1 MPKMVEIRWHA
12 RGGQGAV
19 LASRYLAASA
29 IRENLYFQAFPQ
41 FGTERMGAPIV
52 AYTRISDAPIN
63 LRCAIEE
70 PDMVVVL
77 DPTLLKAVN
86 VTANLKEGGSII
98 ANYPG
103 TPKELAQELNVDG
116 KFKVYAVDAYKIST
130 EELGRP
136 IPNTPMV
143 GALAR
148 VLGLISLDNIL
159 AEFEEQ
165 FSHRFKPEIVQKNL
179 KAVRRAYEEVQGI

>member
-1 MPKMVEIRWHA
+1 MAKMVEIRWHA

-19 LASRYLAASA
+19 LASRYLAAAS

-52 AYTRISDAPIN
+52 AYTRISDAPIK

-70 PDMVVVL
+70 PDIVVVL
-77 DPTLLKAVN
+77 DPTLLKQVN
-86 VTANLKEGGSII
+86 VTANLKKGGDIV

-103 TPKELAQELNVDG
+103 TPADLAKELGVDG
-116 KFKVYAVDAYKIST
+116 QYKVYAVDAYKISR

-143 GALAR
+143 GALAK
-148 VLGLISLDNIL
+148 VMGLVKLENIL

-179 KAVRRAYEEVQGI
+179 NAVRRAYEEVQGA

>member
-1 MPKMVEIRWHA
+1 MAKMVEIRWHA

-19 LASRYLAASA
+19 LASRYLAAA
-29 IRENLYFQAFPQ
+29 CIRENMYFQAFPQ

-52 AYTRISDAPIN
+52 AYTRISDAPIKV
-63 LRCAIEE
+63 RCAIEQ
-70 PDMVVVL
+70 PDIVVVL
-77 DPTLLKAVN
+77 DPTLLRQVN
-86 VTANLKEGGSII
+86 VVASLKEGGSVVV
-98 ANYPG
+98 NYPG
-103 TPKELAQELNVDG
+103 TPEELAKELGVDG
-116 KFKVYAVDAYKIST
+116 QYKVYAVDAYKISR

-143 GALAR
+143 GALAK
-148 VLGLISLDNIL
+148 VMGLVKLENIL

-179 KAVRRAYEEVQGI
+179 NAVRRAYEEVHGA